1 MPWIELQKGPE
12 PAEKTLLLDYISPL
26 EILTTVTAFKNR
38 HWLVLATQA
47 SFNLTKIVIIASTA
61 LFVLQPVDMMIKSV
75 PIRILNQFNAR
86 GYDSR
91 KIDFRPTYN
100 AYWISKLGMDFPT
113 GTTAEYAYQK
123 FTPLS
128 NNATNV
134 SATVDT
140 FSADF
145 GCELATIGKVTREG
159 KKYPTFN
166 FELVAPECGNMKIKY
181 PSPPDYHG
189 DNLSIEIYS
198 TYFGNETCSNRVEQ
212 EGGGSSHAIIWQL
225 WKPLGRDN
233 STHLQRTTALI
244 CNPSYQVRKANVM
257 LDSAMS
263 LKPVTIKV
271 HEGPNNE
278 PRSIP
283 QFPQSEFRYAFYS
296 LMNIGQESTIPLSEY
311 TNASEFKDHSIDN
324 FAYLSMLMEPNTTM
338 SDMMDPQNLQRKSNK
353 AFKMISA
360 QLANGMLT
368 AEGIADSTGDG
379 ISTQQRLVIKALS
392 LRIMQS
398 LLLLMAVLSVG
409 ICFLLPRRAVCRD
422 PGSVGAIA
430 LILSTN
436 PQVLRLFRDSGVS
449 GLKEIKELLS
459 GYKFRTVAAGK
470 SFKIE
475 ATPDQSAIKEL
486 EQSVESR
493 PKFSWWNPFAV
504 TNLGKVII
512 LLIPILL
519 IVSLELLFRES
530 QNRLGLGDAPKDE
543 YVRYTWAYIP
553 AFTMVVVQL
562 LFSLLDF
569 AVKTMEP
576 YRAMNVGPT
585 PAERSV
591 FDNPMNKPTLH
602 AAWDSVKLKQLP
614 VFLTSVAM
622 IVAPFLTIAVS
633 GLYTANI
640 ISRHSTIEIKQV
652 GWFNESSNQVT
663 ARSFIGAEE
672 TLDRS
677 YINSAGLMLATMVT
691 TIATNESYPPFT
703 YENLAFPALQSIDTI
718 KGAADLTNSTTT
730 LTTILPAVR
739 PRLNCSVIPRN
750 NNLRLMTAKFPTMAQ
765 RRVPLLR
772 RLLFTVKTAA
782 CDLSKGDY
790 SPGQIE
796 IPISGTFGSIT
807 QESLMGC
814 KNVFHIM
821 FGKVAENQT
830 AGITALECSTYAE
843 HVPARVTFELPSFR
857 VAAARVINPVDEA
870 IPASVALM
878 LDKLPQVKISAN
890 MLKYFV
896 NLPWAKTKVGDEFKN
911 TYDPFFETIV
921 KGRYPLPISSIADL
935 GKMADVMQAIDRVF
949 GTIAAQIVVRL
960 PIASDKSLE
969 AAKLGNEEHLVYKG
983 NLTYVGD
990 LDYKGVSFLAR
1001 CPFMND
1007 DADLLPPDPCNAK

>member
-26 EILTTVTAFKNR
+26 EILTTVKAFKNR

-61 LFVLQPVDMMIKSV
+61 LFVLQPVDIMIKSV
-75 PIRILNQFNAR
+75 PIRILNQFNAS
-86 GYDSR
+86 GYNSR

-100 AYWISKLGMDFPT
+100 AYWISKLGMAFPT

-123 FTPLS
+123 FTPIS

-134 SATVDT
+134 SAIVDT

-145 GCELATIGKVTREG
+145 GCELATIGKVSREG
-159 KKYPTFN
+159 KTNPTIN
-166 FELVAPECGNMKIKY
+166 FELVAPECGNMKIKNLRV
-181 PSPPDYHG
+181 PDYYG
-189 DNLSIEIYS
+189 DNLSFEIYS
-198 TYFGNETCSNRVEQ
+198 TDFTNNTCSNRVEQ

-233 STHLQRTTALI
+233 STDLQRTTALI
-244 CNPSYQVRKANVM
+244 CNPSYQIRKANVM
-257 LDSAMS
+257 LDSATS
-263 LKPVTIKV
+263 LKPVSIKV
-271 HEGPNNE
+271 QEGPNNE

-283 QFPQSEFRYAFYS
+283 QFPQPEFRYAFYS
-296 LMNIGQESTIPLSEY
+296 LMNTISEAIALSEY
-311 TNASEFKDHSIDN
+311 TNTSEFKDQSINN

-368 AEGIADSTGDG
+368 AGEIVDSTGDG
-379 ISTQQRLVIKALS
+379 ISTRQRLVIKALS

-436 PQVLRLFRDSGVS
+436 PQVLRLFRDSGVF

-475 ATPDQSAIKEL
+475 ATQEQSAVKEL
-486 EQSVESR
+486 EQSLESR

-504 TNLGKVII
+504 TNLGKVLI

-519 IVSLELLFRES
+519 IVALELLFRES

-652 GWFNESSNQVT
+652 SWFNESSNQVT
-663 ARSFIGAEE
+663 AKSFIGTEE
-672 TLDRS
+672 PLDRS
-677 YINSAGLMLATMVT
+677 YINTAGLMLATMVT

-703 YENLAFPALQSIDTI
+703 YENLAFPTLQSIDNI

-730 LTTILPAVR
+730 LTTILPAIR

-750 NNLRLMTAKFPTMAQ
+750 NNLRLMTAKFPTVMQ
-765 RRVPLLR
+765 REFPLLR

-782 CDLSKGDY
+782 CDLSKGNY

-807 QESLMGC
+807 QASLRGC
-814 KNVFHIM
+814 ENVFHIM

-830 AGITALECSTYAE
+830 AGVTAIECSTYAE
-843 HVPARVTFELPSFR
+843 HLPASVTFELPSFR
-857 VAAARVINPVDEA
+857 VAAARVINPADEE

-890 MLKYFV
+890 MLKYFL
-896 NLPWAKTKVGDEFKN
+896 NLPWAKTKVGDEFKDV
-911 TYDPFFETIV
+911 YDPFFQTIV

-935 GKMADVMQAIDRVF
+935 GKLADVMQAIDRVF
-949 GTIAAQIVVRL
+949 GTIAAQVVVRL
-960 PIASDKSLE
+960 PIASEKSPE
-969 AAKLGNEEHLVYKG
+969 AAKLGKEEHFVYKG

-990 LDYKGVSFLAR
+990 LNYNGVSFLAR
-1001 CPFMND
+1001 
-1007 DADLLPPDPCNAK
+1007 